1 MAKAIL
7 HIVRNGQSV
16 QGARVIVDGHTKVP
30 VITKADGK
38 VEISLESDQV
48 VCPNVK
54 VMYPD
59 GQIGISCFELED
71 GKNHDLEI

>member
-30 VITKADGK
+30 VITGADGK
-38 VEISLESDQV
+38 VEISLESGQV
-48 VCPNVK
+48 VCR
-54 VMYPD
+54 
-59 GQIGISCFELED
+59 ISR
-71 GKNHDLEI
+71 